1 MKRIV
6 YAMFIALMLFPLV
19 SFAQT
24 QAETKGIYIGL
35 IGGYVLA
42 QDIDTEIT
50 NLANPLDRANFDVS
64 LKDGYLF
71 GAKVG
76 WLTPFTNRILAI
88 EFEYNYLASDFEGMS
103 ISTPPVP
110 GEYDADGKIQ
120 LNLFMTNVLGRY
132 PYGRFHPFAGIG
144 AGYAH
149 ISLDNSLYS
158 NNPYSSGYYRSEEG
172 NAGAFAYQFM
182 AGLDI
187 DITKNIIL
195 GFSYKYLGTTE
206 FSYEGYWDNTGTLFA
221 VEKDMKYSSHNF
233 ILSVCYMF

>member
-1 MKRIV
+1 
-6 YAMFIALMLFPLV
+6 MFIVLMLFPLV

-24 QAETKGIYIGL
+24 QADTKGIYVGL
-35 IGGYVLA
+35 VGGYVLA
-42 QDIDTEIT
+42 RDIDTEISS
-50 NLANPLDRANFDVS
+50 PLDRANFDVS

-88 EFEYNYLASDFEGMS
+88 EFEYNYLASDFDEMS
-103 ISTPPVP
+103 VSTPPVP
-110 GEYDADGKIQ
+110 GKHDADGKIQ
-120 LNLFMTNVLGRY
+120 INLFMTNLIGRY
-132 PYGRFHPFAGIG
+132 PHGRFHPFAGIG

-149 ISLDNSLYS
+149 ISLDDRLYN
-158 NNPYSSGYYRSEEG
+158 NNPYNPGYYYVNEG
-172 NAGAFAYQFM
+172 GSAGAFAYQFM
-182 AGLDI
+182 AGIDV

-206 FSYEGYWDNTGTLFA
+206 FSHEGYWDNTGTLFTA
-221 VEKDMKYSSHNF
+221 VEKEMKYSSHNF